1 MTVDCTYGLNPQQAE
16 AVINTEGPMLIM
28 AGAGSGKTKVLT
40 CRVANLLQKGVRPYR
55 ILAITFTNKA
65 AAEMRERVNNMSGP
79 AAKDVWLFTFHAFC
93 ARFLRMEIDKL
104 PGYNKNFA
112 IYDTDDTKK
121 LIKGILKELN
131 IDDNRFSPNKI
142 LNKISEAKNKLI
154 DAEHFSQSIDS
165 VDFNDKK
172 VAEVYE
178 RYQTQLKLNN
188 ALDFDDLL
196 MLSIKLLQE
205 NKEVREKYQDS
216 FDYLLVDE
224 YQDTNHAQ
232 YLLTKF
238 LAAKHRNICVVGDAD
253 QSIYGWRGADIQNIL
268 DFEKDY
274 PDAKVIK
281 LEQNYRSTQ
290 IILDAANAVIENN
303 TGRKPKNLWTEN
315 KSGAD
320 IIYFQAVDERDEA
333 RFVIEQLQNLQRTEN
348 KKLGD
353 MAILYRTNTQSRIF
367 EEMLIKSGI
376 SYNMVGGLKFYER
389 KEIKDIIA
397 YLRVI
402 FNPADSLSLLRII
415 NVPKRGIGDASL
427 AKIQAHAAANNVSL
441 FEAVSNAAAID
452 GLSSRFVSKLDDLAG
467 IIFELMNLA
476 NEAPVEDLIDRVL
489 RDTGYLEELE
499 NERTPQAQSRIDN
512 LHELISVAQE
522 FAASEEENNLE
533 NFLAHVALVSDIDDT
548 ELGEDAITLM
558 TLHSSKG
565 LEFSV
570 VFLVGMEE
578 GLFPHARTL
587 MDETEIEEERRLCYV
602 GITRAKE
609 KLFLSSTK
617 MRTIYGNTVTYP
629 PSRFLQEIP
638 ARLVKTI
645 KRQERFS
652 ALENFKQVSEKY
664 SARPQKPAST
674 FNPHSFMPQKP
685 AAAAGGTGTRFNTGD
700 RVSHS
705 KWGEGMVVSVKDSP
719 DGQEVKVAFAGAGVR
734 SLITG
739 YALLKKSQ
747 HLSGGHYGFRTCAST
762 GRSAETAQ
770 GNTPSR
776 IFILC
781 TGCAGDYRRR
791 I

>member
-104 PGYNKNFA
+104 PGYGGNFA
-112 IYDTDDTKK
+112 IYDTADSQN
-121 LIKGILKELN
+121 LIKQILKEMNL
-131 IDDNRFSPNKI
+131 DDKRFQPSGI
-142 LNKISEAKNKLI
+142 LSRISNAKNALQ
-154 DAEHFSQSIDS
+154 DAAAFARQAG
-165 VDFNDKK
+165 DFYEQK
-172 VAEVYE
+172 VADIYSRYE
-178 RYQTQLKLNN
+178 QKLQLNN

-205 NKEVREKYQDS
+205 NKEVREKYQDR

-427 AKIQAHAAANNVSL
+427 AKIQAYAAANNVSL
-441 FEAVSNAAAID
+441 FEAVSNAASID

-476 NEAPVEDLIDRVL
+476 GEAPVEDLIDRVL

-565 LEFSV
+565 LEFPV

-734 SLITG
+734 SLLTK
-739 YALLKKSQ
+739 YAVLKK
-747 HLSGGHYGFRTCAST
+747 L
-762 GRSAETAQ
+762 
-770 GNTPSR
+770 
-776 IFILC
+776 
-781 TGCAGDYRRR
+781 
-791 I
+791 

>member
-104 PGYNKNFA
+104 PGYGGNFA
-112 IYDTDDTKK
+112 IYDTADSQN
-121 LIKGILKELN
+121 LIKQILKEMNL
-131 IDDNRFSPNKI
+131 DDKRFQPSGI
-142 LNKISEAKNKLI
+142 LSRISNAKNALQ
-154 DAEHFSQSIDS
+154 DAAAFARQAG
-165 VDFNDKK
+165 DFYEQK
-172 VAEVYE
+172 VADIYSRYE
-178 RYQTQLKLNN
+178 QKLQLNN

-205 NKEVREKYQDS
+205 NKEVREKYQDR

-315 KSGAD
+315 KSGAN

-427 AKIQAHAAANNVSL
+427 AKIQAYAAANNVSL

-565 LEFSV
+565 LEFPV

-734 SLITG
+734 SLLTK
-739 YALLKKSQ
+739 YAVLKK
-747 HLSGGHYGFRTCAST
+747 L
-762 GRSAETAQ
+762 
-770 GNTPSR
+770 
-776 IFILC
+776 
-781 TGCAGDYRRR
+781 
-791 I
+791 

>member
-104 PGYNKNFA
+104 PGYGGNFA
-112 IYDTDDTKK
+112 IYDTADSQN
-121 LIKGILKELN
+121 LIKQILKEMNL
-131 IDDNRFSPNKI
+131 DDKRFQPSGI
-142 LNKISEAKNKLI
+142 LSRISNAKNALQ
-154 DAEHFSQSIDS
+154 DAEAFARQAG
-165 VDFNDKK
+165 DFYEQK
-172 VAEVYE
+172 VADIYSRYE
-178 RYQTQLKLNN
+178 QKLQLNN

-205 NKEVREKYQDS
+205 NKEVREKYQDR

-427 AKIQAHAAANNVSL
+427 AKIQAYAAANNVSL

-476 NEAPVEDLIDRVL
+476 SEAPVEDLIDRVL

-565 LEFSV
+565 LEFPV

-734 SLITG
+734 SLLTK
-739 YALLKKSQ
+739 YAVLKK
-747 HLSGGHYGFRTCAST
+747 L
-762 GRSAETAQ
+762 
-770 GNTPSR
+770 
-776 IFILC
+776 
-781 TGCAGDYRRR
+781 
-791 I
+791 

>member
-104 PGYNKNFA
+104 PWYGGNFA
-112 IYDTDDTKK
+112 IYDTADSQN
-121 LIKGILKELN
+121 LIKQILKEMNL
-131 IDDNRFSPNKI
+131 DDKRFQPSGI
-142 LNKISEAKNKLI
+142 LSRISNAKNALQ
-154 DAEHFSQSIDS
+154 DAAAFARQAG
-165 VDFNDKK
+165 DFYEQK
-172 VAEVYE
+172 VADIYSRYE
-178 RYQTQLKLNN
+178 QKLQLNN

-205 NKEVREKYQDS
+205 NKEVREKYQDR

-427 AKIQAHAAANNVSL
+427 AKIQAYAAANNVSL

-565 LEFSV
+565 LEFPV

-734 SLITG
+734 SLLTK
-739 YALLKKSQ
+739 YAVLKK
-747 HLSGGHYGFRTCAST
+747 L
-762 GRSAETAQ
+762 
-770 GNTPSR
+770 
-776 IFILC
+776 
-781 TGCAGDYRRR
+781 
-791 I
+791 

>member
-104 PGYNKNFA
+104 PGYGGNFA
-112 IYDTDDTKK
+112 IYDTADSQN
-121 LIKGILKELN
+121 LIKQILKEMNL
-131 IDDNRFSPNKI
+131 DDKRFQPSGI
-142 LNKISEAKNKLI
+142 LSRISNAKNALQ
-154 DAEHFSQSIDS
+154 DAAAFARQAG
-165 VDFNDKK
+165 DFYEQK
-172 VAEVYE
+172 VADIYSRYE
-178 RYQTQLKLNN
+178 QKLQLNN

-205 NKEVREKYQDS
+205 NKEVREKYQDR

-427 AKIQAHAAANNVSL
+427 AKIQAYAAGNNVSL

-565 LEFSV
+565 LEFPV

-664 SARPQKPAST
+664 NARPQKPAST

-685 AAAAGGTGTRFNTGD
+685 AAVAGGTGTRFNTGD

-734 SLITG
+734 SLLTK
-739 YALLKKSQ
+739 YAVLKK
-747 HLSGGHYGFRTCAST
+747 L
-762 GRSAETAQ
+762 
-770 GNTPSR
+770 
-776 IFILC
+776 
-781 TGCAGDYRRR
+781 
-791 I
+791 

>member
-104 PGYNKNFA
+104 PGYGGNFA
-112 IYDTDDTKK
+112 IYDTADSQN
-121 LIKGILKELN
+121 LIKQILKEMNL
-131 IDDNRFSPNKI
+131 DDKRFQPSGI
-142 LNKISEAKNKLI
+142 LSRISNAKNALQ
-154 DAEHFSQSIDS
+154 DAAAFARQAG
-165 VDFNDKK
+165 DFYEQK
-172 VAEVYE
+172 VADIYSRYE
-178 RYQTQLKLNN
+178 QKLQLNN

-205 NKEVREKYQDS
+205 NKEVREKYQDR

-274 PDAKVIK
+274 PDAKVIN

-427 AKIQAHAAANNVSL
+427 AKIQAYAAANNVSL

-512 LHELISVAQE
+512 QHELISVAQE

-565 LEFSV
+565 LEFPV

-734 SLITG
+734 SLLTK
-739 YALLKKSQ
+739 YAVLKK
-747 HLSGGHYGFRTCAST
+747 L
-762 GRSAETAQ
+762 
-770 GNTPSR
+770 
-776 IFILC
+776 
-781 TGCAGDYRRR
+781 
-791 I
+791 

>member
-104 PGYNKNFA
+104 PGYGGNFA
-112 IYDTDDTKK
+112 IYDTADSQN
-121 LIKGILKELN
+121 LIKQILKELN
-131 IDDNRFSPNKI
+131 LDDKRFQPSGI
-142 LNKISEAKNKLI
+142 LARISNAKNALQ
-154 DAEHFSQSIDS
+154 DADAFARQAG
-165 VDFNDKK
+165 DFYEQK
-172 VAEVYE
+172 VADIYS
-178 RYQTQLKLNN
+178 RYQQKLQLNN

-205 NKEVREKYQDS
+205 NREVREKYQER

-232 YLLTKF
+232 YLLTKL

-290 IILDAANAVIENN
+290 VILDAANAVIENN

-353 MAILYRTNTQSRIF
+353 MAVLYRTNTQSRIF

-376 SYNMVGGLKFYER
+376 NYTMVGGLKFYER

-427 AKIQAHAAANNVSL
+427 AKIQAYAAANNVSL

-452 GLSSRFVSKLDDLAG
+452 GLSSRFVAKLDDLAG

-489 RDTGYLEELE
+489 RGTGYLEELE

-522 FAASEEENNLE
+522 FAKSEEENNLE

-548 ELGEDAITLM
+548 ELGDDAITLM

-565 LEFSV
+565 LEFPV

-652 ALENFKQVSEKY
+652 ALENFKQVNEKY
-664 SARPQKPAST
+664 SARQQRPAST
-674 FNPHSFMPQKP
+674 FNPHSFMPPKAA
-685 AAAAGGTGTRFNTGD
+685 AAAAGGTSTRFNAGD

-705 KWGEGMVVSVKDSP
+705 KWGEGMVVSVKDGA

-734 SLITG
+734 SLLTK
-739 YALLKKSQ
+739 YAVLKK
-747 HLSGGHYGFRTCAST
+747 L
-762 GRSAETAQ
+762 
-770 GNTPSR
+770 
-776 IFILC
+776 
-781 TGCAGDYRRR
+781 
-791 I
+791 

>member
-104 PGYNKNFA
+104 PGYGGNFA
-112 IYDTDDTKK
+112 IYDTADSQN
-121 LIKGILKELN
+121 LIKQILKEMNL
-131 IDDNRFSPNKI
+131 DDKRFQPSGI
-142 LNKISEAKNKLI
+142 LSRISNAKNALQ
-154 DAEHFSQSIDS
+154 DAAAFARQAG
-165 VDFNDKK
+165 DFYEQK
-172 VAEVYE
+172 VADIYSRYE
-178 RYQTQLKLNN
+178 QKLQLNN

-205 NKEVREKYQDS
+205 NKEVREKYQDR

-427 AKIQAHAAANNVSL
+427 AKIQAYATANNVSL

-476 NEAPVEDLIDRVL
+476 GEAPVEDLIDRVL

-565 LEFSV
+565 LEFPV

-685 AAAAGGTGTRFNTGD
+685 AAAAGGTGMRFNTGD

-734 SLITG
+734 SLLTK
-739 YALLKKSQ
+739 YAVLKK
-747 HLSGGHYGFRTCAST
+747 L
-762 GRSAETAQ
+762 
-770 GNTPSR
+770 
-776 IFILC
+776 
-781 TGCAGDYRRR
+781 
-791 I
+791 

>member
-1 MTVDCTYGLNPQQAE
+1 MTVDCTYGLNPQQAK

-104 PGYNKNFA
+104 PGYGGNFA
-112 IYDTDDTKK
+112 IYDTADSQN
-121 LIKGILKELN
+121 LIKQILKEMNL
-131 IDDNRFSPNKI
+131 DDKRFQPSGI
-142 LNKISEAKNKLI
+142 LSRISNAKNALQ
-154 DAEHFSQSIDS
+154 DAAAFARQAG
-165 VDFNDKK
+165 DFYEQK
-172 VAEVYE
+172 VADIYSRYE
-178 RYQTQLKLNN
+178 QKLQLNN

-205 NKEVREKYQDS
+205 NKEVREKYQDR

-427 AKIQAHAAANNVSL
+427 AKIQAYAAANNVSL

-476 NEAPVEDLIDRVL
+476 SEAPVEDLIDRVL

-565 LEFSV
+565 LEFPV

-664 SARPQKPAST
+664 STRPQKPAST

-734 SLITG
+734 SLLTK
-739 YALLKKSQ
+739 YAVLKK
-747 HLSGGHYGFRTCAST
+747 L
-762 GRSAETAQ
+762 
-770 GNTPSR
+770 
-776 IFILC
+776 
-781 TGCAGDYRRR
+781 
-791 I
+791 

>member
-104 PGYNKNFA
+104 PGYGGNFA
-112 IYDTDDTKK
+112 IYDTADSQN
-121 LIKGILKELN
+121 LIKQILKEMNL
-131 IDDNRFSPNKI
+131 DDKRFQPSGI
-142 LNKISEAKNKLI
+142 LSRISNAKNALQ
-154 DAEHFSQSIDS
+154 DAAAFARQAG
-165 VDFNDKK
+165 DFYEQK
-172 VAEVYE
+172 VADIYSRYE
-178 RYQTQLKLNN
+178 QKLQLNN

-205 NKEVREKYQDS
+205 NKEVREKYQDR

-427 AKIQAHAAANNVSL
+427 GKIQAYAAANNVSL

-565 LEFSV
+565 LEFPV

-734 SLITG
+734 SLLTK
-739 YALLKKSQ
+739 YAVLKK
-747 HLSGGHYGFRTCAST
+747 L
-762 GRSAETAQ
+762 
-770 GNTPSR
+770 
-776 IFILC
+776 
-781 TGCAGDYRRR
+781 
-791 I
+791 

>member
-104 PGYNKNFA
+104 PGYGGNFA
-112 IYDTDDTKK
+112 IYDTADSQN
-121 LIKGILKELN
+121 LIKQILKEMNL
-131 IDDNRFSPNKI
+131 DDKRFQPSGI
-142 LNKISEAKNKLI
+142 LSRISNAKNALQ
-154 DAEHFSQSIDS
+154 DAAAFARQAG
-165 VDFNDKK
+165 DFYEQK
-172 VAEVYE
+172 VADIYSRYE
-178 RYQTQLKLNN
+178 QKLQLNN

-205 NKEVREKYQDS
+205 NKEVREKYQDR

-427 AKIQAHAAANNVSL
+427 AKIQAYAAANNVSL

-476 NEAPVEDLIDRVL
+476 GEAPVEDLIDRVL

-565 LEFSV
+565 LEFPV

-685 AAAAGGTGTRFNTGD
+685 AAASGGTAGTRFNTGD

-734 SLITG
+734 SLLTK
-739 YALLKKSQ
+739 YAVLKK
-747 HLSGGHYGFRTCAST
+747 L
-762 GRSAETAQ
+762 
-770 GNTPSR
+770 
-776 IFILC
+776 
-781 TGCAGDYRRR
+781 
-791 I
+791 

>member
-16 AVINTEGPMLIM
+16 AVINTERPMLIM

-104 PGYNKNFA
+104 PGYGGNFA
-112 IYDTDDTKK
+112 IYDTADSQN
-121 LIKGILKELN
+121 LIKQILKEMNL
-131 IDDNRFSPNKI
+131 DDKRFQPSGI
-142 LNKISEAKNKLI
+142 LSRISNAKNALQ
-154 DAEHFSQSIDS
+154 DAAAFARQAG
-165 VDFNDKK
+165 DFYEQK
-172 VAEVYE
+172 VADIYSRYE
-178 RYQTQLKLNN
+178 QKLQLNN

-205 NKEVREKYQDS
+205 NKEVREKYQDR

-427 AKIQAHAAANNVSL
+427 AKIQAYAAANNVSL

-565 LEFSV
+565 LEFPV

-734 SLITG
+734 SLLTK
-739 YALLKKSQ
+739 YAVLKK
-747 HLSGGHYGFRTCAST
+747 L
-762 GRSAETAQ
+762 
-770 GNTPSR
+770 
-776 IFILC
+776 
-781 TGCAGDYRRR
+781 
-791 I
+791 

>member
-104 PGYNKNFA
+104 PGYGGNFA
-112 IYDTDDTKK
+112 IYDTADSQN
-121 LIKGILKELN
+121 LIKQILKEMNL
-131 IDDNRFSPNKI
+131 DDKRFQPSGI
-142 LNKISEAKNKLI
+142 LSRISNAKNALQ
-154 DAEHFSQSIDS
+154 DAAAFARQAG
-165 VDFNDKK
+165 DFYEQK
-172 VAEVYE
+172 VADIYSRYE
-178 RYQTQLKLNN
+178 QKLQLNN

-205 NKEVREKYQDS
+205 NKEVREKYQDR

-274 PDAKVIK
+274 PNAKVIK

-427 AKIQAHAAANNVSL
+427 AKIQAYAAGNNVSL

-476 NEAPVEDLIDRVL
+476 SEAPVEDLIDRVL

-565 LEFSV
+565 LEFPV

-734 SLITG
+734 SLLTK
-739 YALLKKSQ
+739 YAVLKK
-747 HLSGGHYGFRTCAST
+747 L
-762 GRSAETAQ
+762 
-770 GNTPSR
+770 
-776 IFILC
+776 
-781 TGCAGDYRRR
+781 
-791 I
+791 

>member
-104 PGYNKNFA
+104 PGYGGNFA
-112 IYDTDDTKK
+112 IYDTADSQN
-121 LIKGILKELN
+121 LIKQILKEMNL
-131 IDDNRFSPNKI
+131 DDKRFQPSGI
-142 LNKISEAKNKLI
+142 LSRISNAKNALQ
-154 DAEHFSQSIDS
+154 DAAAFARQAG
-165 VDFNDKK
+165 DFYEQK
-172 VAEVYE
+172 VADIYSRYE
-178 RYQTQLKLNN
+178 QKLQLNN

-205 NKEVREKYQDS
+205 NKEVREKYQDR

-476 NEAPVEDLIDRVL
+476 SEAPVEDLIDRVL

-565 LEFSV
+565 LEFPV

-734 SLITG
+734 SLLTK
-739 YALLKKSQ
+739 YAVLKK
-747 HLSGGHYGFRTCAST
+747 L
-762 GRSAETAQ
+762 
-770 GNTPSR
+770 
-776 IFILC
+776 
-781 TGCAGDYRRR
+781 
-791 I
+791 

>member
-104 PGYNKNFA
+104 PGYGGNFA
-112 IYDTDDTKK
+112 IYDTADSQN
-121 LIKGILKELN
+121 LIKQILKEMNL
-131 IDDNRFSPNKI
+131 DDKRFQPSGI
-142 LNKISEAKNKLI
+142 LSRISNAKNALQ
-154 DAEHFSQSIDS
+154 DAAAFARQAG
-165 VDFNDKK
+165 DFYEQK
-172 VAEVYE
+172 VADIYSRYE
-178 RYQTQLKLNN
+178 QKLQLNN

-205 NKEVREKYQDS
+205 NKEVREKYQDR

-268 DFEKDY
+268 YFEKDY

-315 KSGAD
+315 KSGAE

-376 SYNMVGGLKFYER
+376 GYNMVGGLKFYER

-427 AKIQAHAAANNVSL
+427 AKIQAYAAANNVSL

-565 LEFSV
+565 LEFPV

-664 SARPQKPAST
+664 SARPQKTAST

-734 SLITG
+734 SLLTK
-739 YALLKKSQ
+739 YAVLKK
-747 HLSGGHYGFRTCAST
+747 L
-762 GRSAETAQ
+762 
-770 GNTPSR
+770 
-776 IFILC
+776 
-781 TGCAGDYRRR
+781 
-791 I
+791 

>member
-104 PGYNKNFA
+104 PGYGGNFA
-112 IYDTDDTKK
+112 IYDTADSQN
-121 LIKGILKELN
+121 LIKQILKEMNL
-131 IDDNRFSPNKI
+131 DDKRFQPSGI
-142 LNKISEAKNKLI
+142 LSRISNAKNVLQ
-154 DAEHFSQSIDS
+154 DAAAFARQAG
-165 VDFNDKK
+165 DFYEQK
-172 VAEVYE
+172 VADIYSRYE
-178 RYQTQLKLNN
+178 QKLQLNN

-205 NKEVREKYQDS
+205 NKEVREKYQDR

-427 AKIQAHAAANNVSL
+427 AKIQAYAAANNVSL

-565 LEFSV
+565 LEFPV

-685 AAAAGGTGTRFNTGD
+685 VAAAGGTGTRFNTGD

-734 SLITG
+734 SLLTK
-739 YALLKKSQ
+739 YAVLKK
-747 HLSGGHYGFRTCAST
+747 L
-762 GRSAETAQ
+762 
-770 GNTPSR
+770 
-776 IFILC
+776 
-781 TGCAGDYRRR
+781 
-791 I
+791 

>member
-104 PGYNKNFA
+104 PGYGGNFA
-112 IYDTDDTKK
+112 IYDTADSQN
-121 LIKGILKELN
+121 LIKQILKEMNL
-131 IDDNRFSPNKI
+131 DDKRFQPSGI
-142 LNKISEAKNKLI
+142 LSRISNAKNALQ
-154 DAEHFSQSIDS
+154 DAAAFARQAG
-165 VDFNDKK
+165 DFYEQK
-172 VAEVYE
+172 VADIYSRYE
-178 RYQTQLKLNN
+178 QKLQLNN

-205 NKEVREKYQDS
+205 NKEVREKYQDR

-274 PDAKVIK
+274 PDTKVIK

-427 AKIQAHAAANNVSL
+427 AKIQAYAAANNVSL

-476 NEAPVEDLIDRVL
+476 SEAPVEDLIDRVL

-565 LEFSV
+565 LEFPV

-638 ARLVKTI
+638 AHLVKTI

-734 SLITG
+734 SLLTK
-739 YALLKKSQ
+739 YAVLKK
-747 HLSGGHYGFRTCAST
+747 L
-762 GRSAETAQ
+762 
-770 GNTPSR
+770 
-776 IFILC
+776 
-781 TGCAGDYRRR
+781 
-791 I
+791 

>member
-104 PGYNKNFA
+104 PGYGGNFA
-112 IYDTDDTKK
+112 IYDTADSQN
-121 LIKGILKELN
+121 LIKQILKEMNL
-131 IDDNRFSPNKI
+131 DDKRFQPSGI
-142 LNKISEAKNKLI
+142 LSRISNAKNALQ
-154 DAEHFSQSIDS
+154 DAAAFARQAG
-165 VDFNDKK
+165 DFYEQK
-172 VAEVYE
+172 VADIYSRYE
-178 RYQTQLKLNN
+178 QKLQLNN

-205 NKEVREKYQDS
+205 NKEVREKYQDR

-427 AKIQAHAAANNVSL
+427 AKIQAYAAANNVSL

-476 NEAPVEDLIDRVL
+476 SEAPVEDLIDRVL

-565 LEFSV
+565 LEFPV

-664 SARPQKPAST
+664 STRPQKPAST
-674 FNPHSFMPQKP
+674 FNPHSFMPQKT

-734 SLITG
+734 SLLTK
-739 YALLKKSQ
+739 YAVLKK
-747 HLSGGHYGFRTCAST
+747 L
-762 GRSAETAQ
+762 
-770 GNTPSR
+770 
-776 IFILC
+776 
-781 TGCAGDYRRR
+781 
-791 I
+791 

>member
-104 PGYNKNFA
+104 PGYGGNFA
-112 IYDTDDTKK
+112 IYDTADSQN
-121 LIKGILKELN
+121 LIKQILKEMNL
-131 IDDNRFSPNKI
+131 DDKRFQPSGI
-142 LNKISEAKNKLI
+142 LSRISNAKNALQ
-154 DAEHFSQSIDS
+154 DAAAFARQAG
-165 VDFNDKK
+165 DFYEQK
-172 VAEVYE
+172 VADIYSRYE
-178 RYQTQLKLNN
+178 QKLQLNN

-205 NKEVREKYQDS
+205 NKEVREKYQDR

-427 AKIQAHAAANNVSL
+427 AKIQAYAAANNVSL

-565 LEFSV
+565 LEFPV

-664 SARPQKPAST
+664 SARPQMPAST

-734 SLITG
+734 SLLTK
-739 YALLKKSQ
+739 YAVLKK
-747 HLSGGHYGFRTCAST
+747 L
-762 GRSAETAQ
+762 
-770 GNTPSR
+770 
-776 IFILC
+776 
-781 TGCAGDYRRR
+781 
-791 I
+791 

>member
-104 PGYNKNFA
+104 PGYGGNFA
-112 IYDTDDTKK
+112 IYDTADSQN
-121 LIKGILKELN
+121 LIKQILKEMNL
-131 IDDNRFSPNKI
+131 DDKRFQPSGI
-142 LNKISEAKNKLI
+142 LSRISNAKNALQ
-154 DAEHFSQSIDS
+154 DAAAFARQAG
-165 VDFNDKK
+165 DFYEQK
-172 VAEVYE
+172 VADIYSRYE
-178 RYQTQLKLNN
+178 QKLQLNN

-205 NKEVREKYQDS
+205 NKEVREKYQDR

-427 AKIQAHAAANNVSL
+427 AKIQAYAAANNVSL

-565 LEFSV
+565 LEFPV

-700 RVSHS
+700 RVSHNR
-705 KWGEGMVVSVKDSP
+705 WGEGMVVSVKDSP

-734 SLITG
+734 SLLTK
-739 YALLKKSQ
+739 YAVLKNCK
-747 HLSGGHYGFRTCAST
+747 F
-762 GRSAETAQ
+762 
-770 GNTPSR
+770 
-776 IFILC
+776 
-781 TGCAGDYRRR
+781 
-791 I
+791 

>member
-104 PGYNKNFA
+104 PGYGGNFA
-112 IYDTDDTKK
+112 IYDTADSQN
-121 LIKGILKELN
+121 LIKQILKEMNL
-131 IDDNRFSPNKI
+131 DDKRFQPSGI
-142 LNKISEAKNKLI
+142 LSRISNAKNALQ
-154 DAEHFSQSIDS
+154 DAAAFARQAG
-165 VDFNDKK
+165 DFYEQK
-172 VAEVYE
+172 VADIYSRYE
-178 RYQTQLKLNN
+178 QKLQLNN

-205 NKEVREKYQDS
+205 NKEVREKYQDR

-427 AKIQAHAAANNVSL
+427 AKIQAYAAANNVSL

-476 NEAPVEDLIDRVL
+476 SEAPVEDLIDRVL

-499 NERTPQAQSRIDN
+499 NERTPQAQSRIAN

-565 LEFSV
+565 LEFPV

-734 SLITG
+734 SLLTK
-739 YALLKKSQ
+739 YAVLKK
-747 HLSGGHYGFRTCAST
+747 L
-762 GRSAETAQ
+762 
-770 GNTPSR
+770 
-776 IFILC
+776 
-781 TGCAGDYRRR
+781 
-791 I
+791 

>member
-104 PGYNKNFA
+104 PGYGGNFA
-112 IYDTDDTKK
+112 IYDTADSQN
-121 LIKGILKELN
+121 LIKQILKEMNL
-131 IDDNRFSPNKI
+131 DDKRFQPSGI
-142 LNKISEAKNKLI
+142 LSRISNAKNALQ
-154 DAEHFSQSIDS
+154 DAAAFARQAG
-165 VDFNDKK
+165 DFYEQK
-172 VAEVYE
+172 VADIYSRYE
-178 RYQTQLKLNN
+178 QKLQLNN

-205 NKEVREKYQDS
+205 NKEVREKYQGR

-427 AKIQAHAAANNVSL
+427 AKIQAYAAANNVSL

-476 NEAPVEDLIDRVL
+476 SEAPVEDLIDRVL

-565 LEFSV
+565 LEFPV

-734 SLITG
+734 SLLTK
-739 YALLKKSQ
+739 YAVLKK
-747 HLSGGHYGFRTCAST
+747 L
-762 GRSAETAQ
+762 
-770 GNTPSR
+770 
-776 IFILC
+776 
-781 TGCAGDYRRR
+781 
-791 I
+791 

>member
-104 PGYNKNFA
+104 PGYGGNFA
-112 IYDTDDTKK
+112 IYDTADSQN
-121 LIKGILKELN
+121 LIKQILKEMNL
-131 IDDNRFSPNKI
+131 DDKRFQPSGI
-142 LNKISEAKNKLI
+142 LSRISNAKNALQ
-154 DAEHFSQSIDS
+154 DAAAFARQAG
-165 VDFNDKK
+165 DFYEQK
-172 VAEVYE
+172 VADIYSRYE
-178 RYQTQLKLNN
+178 QKLQLNN

-205 NKEVREKYQDS
+205 NKEVREKYQDR

-320 IIYFQAVDERDEA
+320 VIYFQAVDERDEA

-427 AKIQAHAAANNVSL
+427 AKIQAYAAANNVSL

-476 NEAPVEDLIDRVL
+476 SEAPVEDLIDRVL

-565 LEFSV
+565 LEFPV

-734 SLITG
+734 SLLTK
-739 YALLKKSQ
+739 YAVLKK
-747 HLSGGHYGFRTCAST
+747 L
-762 GRSAETAQ
+762 
-770 GNTPSR
+770 
-776 IFILC
+776 
-781 TGCAGDYRRR
+781 
-791 I
+791 

>member
-104 PGYNKNFA
+104 PGYGGNFA
-112 IYDTDDTKK
+112 IYDTADSQN
-121 LIKGILKELN
+121 LIKQILKEMNL
-131 IDDNRFSPNKI
+131 DDKRFQPSGI
-142 LNKISEAKNKLI
+142 LSRISNAKNALQ
-154 DAEHFSQSIDS
+154 DAAAFARQAG
-165 VDFNDKK
+165 DFYEQK
-172 VAEVYE
+172 VADIYSRYE
-178 RYQTQLKLNN
+178 QKLQLNN

-205 NKEVREKYQDS
+205 NKEVREKYQDR

-427 AKIQAHAAANNVSL
+427 AKIQAYAAANNVSL

-476 NEAPVEDLIDRVL
+476 SEAPVEDLIDRVL

-512 LHELISVAQE
+512 LHELISVARE

-565 LEFSV
+565 LEFPV

-734 SLITG
+734 SLLTK
-739 YALLKKSQ
+739 YAVLKK
-747 HLSGGHYGFRTCAST
+747 L
-762 GRSAETAQ
+762 
-770 GNTPSR
+770 
-776 IFILC
+776 
-781 TGCAGDYRRR
+781 
-791 I
+791 

>member
-1 MTVDCTYGLNPQQAE
+1 MTVDCAYGLNPQQAE

-104 PGYNKNFA
+104 PGYGGNFA
-112 IYDTDDTKK
+112 IYDTADSQN
-121 LIKGILKELN
+121 LIKQILKEMNL
-131 IDDNRFSPNKI
+131 DDKRFQPSGI
-142 LNKISEAKNKLI
+142 LSRISNAKNALQ
-154 DAEHFSQSIDS
+154 DADAFARQAG
-165 VDFNDKK
+165 DFYEQK
-172 VAEVYE
+172 VADIYS
-178 RYQTQLKLNN
+178 RYQQKLQLNN

-196 MLSIKLLQE
+196 MLSIRLLQE
-205 NKEVREKYQDS
+205 NREVREKYQDR

-232 YLLTKF
+232 YLLTKL

-274 PDAKVIK
+274 QDAKVIK

-290 IILDAANAVIENN
+290 VILDAANAVIENN

-315 KSGAD
+315 KNGAD

-333 RFVIEQLQNLQRTEN
+333 RFVIEQLQNLQSTEN

-427 AKIQAHAAANNVSL
+427 AKIQAYAAANNVSL
-441 FEAVSNAAAID
+441 FEAVSNASAVE
-452 GLSSRFVSKLDDLAG
+452 GLSSRFVAKLDDLAG

-489 RDTGYLEELE
+489 HDTGYMEELE

-522 FAASEEENNLE
+522 FAKSEEENNLE
-533 NFLAHVALVSDIDDT
+533 NFLAHVALVSDIDDA

-565 LEFSV
+565 LEFPV

-587 MDETEIEEERRLCYV
+587 MDETEVEEERRLCYV

-664 SARPQKPAST
+664 SARQPKPAST
-674 FNPHSFMPQKP
+674 FNPHSFMPPK
-685 AAAAGGTGTRFNTGD
+685 AAVAAAGGTAMRFNTGD
-700 RVSHS
+700 KVSHS
-705 KWGEGMVVSVKDSP
+705 KWGEGMVVSVKDCD

-734 SLITG
+734 SLLTK
-739 YALLKKSQ
+739 YAVLKK
-747 HLSGGHYGFRTCAST
+747 L
-762 GRSAETAQ
+762 
-770 GNTPSR
+770 
-776 IFILC
+776 
-781 TGCAGDYRRR
+781 
-791 I
+791 

>member
-1 MTVDCTYGLNPQQAE
+1 MTVDCTYGLNPKQAE
-16 AVINTEGPMLIM
+16 AVINTGGPMLIM

-104 PGYNKNFA
+104 PGYGGNFA
-112 IYDTDDTKK
+112 IYDTADSQN
-121 LIKGILKELN
+121 LIKQILKEMNL
-131 IDDNRFSPNKI
+131 DDKRFQPSGI
-142 LNKISEAKNKLI
+142 LSRISNAKNALQ
-154 DAEHFSQSIDS
+154 DAAAFARQAG
-165 VDFNDKK
+165 DFYEQK
-172 VAEVYE
+172 VADIYSRYE
-178 RYQTQLKLNN
+178 QKLQLNN

-205 NKEVREKYQDS
+205 NKEVREKYQDR

-427 AKIQAHAAANNVSL
+427 AKIQAYAAANNVSL

-565 LEFSV
+565 LEFPV

-587 MDETEIEEERRLCYV
+587 TDETEIEEERRLCYV

-638 ARLVKTI
+638 AHLVKTI

-734 SLITG
+734 SLLTK
-739 YALLKKSQ
+739 YAVLKK
-747 HLSGGHYGFRTCAST
+747 L
-762 GRSAETAQ
+762 
-770 GNTPSR
+770 
-776 IFILC
+776 
-781 TGCAGDYRRR
+781 
-791 I
+791 

>member
-65 AAEMRERVNNMSGP
+65 AAEMRERVNNMSGS

-104 PGYNKNFA
+104 PGYGGNFA
-112 IYDTDDTKK
+112 IYDTADSQN
-121 LIKGILKELN
+121 LIKQILKEMNL
-131 IDDNRFSPNKI
+131 DDKRFQPSGI
-142 LNKISEAKNKLI
+142 LSRISNAKNALQ
-154 DAEHFSQSIDS
+154 DAAAFARQAG
-165 VDFNDKK
+165 DFYEQK
-172 VAEVYE
+172 VADIYSRYE
-178 RYQTQLKLNN
+178 QKLQLNN

-205 NKEVREKYQDS
+205 NKEVREKYQDR

-427 AKIQAHAAANNVSL
+427 AKIQAYAAANNVSL

-476 NEAPVEDLIDRVL
+476 SEAPVEDLIDRVL

-565 LEFSV
+565 LEFPV

-664 SARPQKPAST
+664 STRPQKLAST

-734 SLITG
+734 SLLTK
-739 YALLKKSQ
+739 YAVLKK
-747 HLSGGHYGFRTCAST
+747 L
-762 GRSAETAQ
+762 
-770 GNTPSR
+770 
-776 IFILC
+776 
-781 TGCAGDYRRR
+781 
-791 I
+791 

>member
-104 PGYNKNFA
+104 PGYGGNFA
-112 IYDTDDTKK
+112 IYDTADSQN
-121 LIKGILKELN
+121 LIKQILKEMNL
-131 IDDNRFSPNKI
+131 DDKRFQPSGI
-142 LNKISEAKNKLI
+142 LSRISNAKNALQ
-154 DAEHFSQSIDS
+154 DAAAFARQAG
-165 VDFNDKK
+165 DFYEQK
-172 VAEVYE
+172 VADIYSRYE
-178 RYQTQLKLNN
+178 QKLQLNN

-205 NKEVREKYQDS
+205 NKEVREKYQDR

-427 AKIQAHAAANNVSL
+427 AKIQAYAAANNVSL

-476 NEAPVEDLIDRVL
+476 SEAPVEDLIDRVL

-565 LEFSV
+565 LEFPV

-734 SLITG
+734 SLLTK
-739 YALLKKSQ
+739 YAVLKK
-747 HLSGGHYGFRTCAST
+747 L
-762 GRSAETAQ
+762 
-770 GNTPSR
+770 
-776 IFILC
+776 
-781 TGCAGDYRRR
+781 
-791 I
+791 

>member
-104 PGYNKNFA
+104 PGYGGNFA
-112 IYDTDDTKK
+112 IYDTADSQN
-121 LIKGILKELN
+121 LIKQILKEMNL
-131 IDDNRFSPNKI
+131 DDKRFQPSGI
-142 LNKISEAKNKLI
+142 LSRISNAKNALQ
-154 DAEHFSQSIDS
+154 DAAAFARQAG
-165 VDFNDKK
+165 DFYEQK
-172 VAEVYE
+172 VADIYSRYE
-178 RYQTQLKLNN
+178 QKLQLNN

-205 NKEVREKYQDS
+205 NKEVREKYQDR

-427 AKIQAHAAANNVSL
+427 AKIQAYAAANNVSL

-565 LEFSV
+565 LEFPV

-664 SARPQKPAST
+664 SARPQKLAST

-734 SLITG
+734 SLLTK
-739 YALLKKSQ
+739 YAVLKK
-747 HLSGGHYGFRTCAST
+747 L
-762 GRSAETAQ
+762 
-770 GNTPSR
+770 
-776 IFILC
+776 
-781 TGCAGDYRRR
+781 
-791 I
+791 

>member
-104 PGYNKNFA
+104 PGYGGNFA
-112 IYDTDDTKK
+112 IYDTADSQN
-121 LIKGILKELN
+121 LIKQILKEMNL
-131 IDDNRFSPNKI
+131 DDKRFQPSGI
-142 LNKISEAKNKLI
+142 LSRISNAKNALQ
-154 DAEHFSQSIDS
+154 DAAAFARQAG
-165 VDFNDKK
+165 DFYEQK
-172 VAEVYE
+172 VADIYSRYE
-178 RYQTQLKLNN
+178 QKLQLNN

-205 NKEVREKYQDS
+205 NKEVREKYQDR

-427 AKIQAHAAANNVSL
+427 AKIQAYAAANNVSL

-489 RDTGYLEELE
+489 RDTGYFEELE

-565 LEFSV
+565 LEFPV

-734 SLITG
+734 SLLTK
-739 YALLKKSQ
+739 YAVLKK
-747 HLSGGHYGFRTCAST
+747 L
-762 GRSAETAQ
+762 
-770 GNTPSR
+770 
-776 IFILC
+776 
-781 TGCAGDYRRR
+781 
-791 I
+791 

>member
-104 PGYNKNFA
+104 PGYGGNFA
-112 IYDTDDTKK
+112 IYDTADSQN
-121 LIKGILKELN
+121 LIKQILKEMNL
-131 IDDNRFSPNKI
+131 DDKRFQPSGI
-142 LNKISEAKNKLI
+142 LSRISNAKNALQ
-154 DAEHFSQSIDS
+154 DAAAFARQAG
-165 VDFNDKK
+165 DFYEQK
-172 VAEVYE
+172 VADVYS
-178 RYQTQLKLNN
+178 RYEQKLQLNN

-205 NKEVREKYQDS
+205 NKEVREKYQDR

-427 AKIQAHAAANNVSL
+427 AKIQAYAAANNVSL

-476 NEAPVEDLIDRVL
+476 GEAPVEDLIDRVL

-565 LEFSV
+565 LEFPV

-674 FNPHSFMPQKP
+674 FNPHSFMPKKP

-734 SLITG
+734 SLLTK
-739 YALLKKSQ
+739 YAVLKK
-747 HLSGGHYGFRTCAST
+747 L
-762 GRSAETAQ
+762 
-770 GNTPSR
+770 
-776 IFILC
+776 
-781 TGCAGDYRRR
+781 
-791 I
+791 

>member
-104 PGYNKNFA
+104 PGYGGNFA
-112 IYDTDDTKK
+112 IYDTADSQN
-121 LIKGILKELN
+121 LIKQILKEMNL
-131 IDDNRFSPNKI
+131 DDKRFQPSGI
-142 LNKISEAKNKLI
+142 LSRISNAKNALQ
-154 DAEHFSQSIDS
+154 DAAAFARQAG
-165 VDFNDKK
+165 DFYEQK
-172 VAEVYE
+172 VADIYSRYE
-178 RYQTQLKLNN
+178 QKLQLNN

-205 NKEVREKYQDS
+205 NKEVREKYQDR

-427 AKIQAHAAANNVSL
+427 AKIQAYAAANNVSL

-452 GLSSRFVSKLDDLAG
+452 GLSSRFISKLDDLAG

-565 LEFSV
+565 LEFPV

-705 KWGEGMVVSVKDSP
+705 KWGEGMIVSVKDSP

-734 SLITG
+734 SLLTK
-739 YALLKKSQ
+739 YAVLKK
-747 HLSGGHYGFRTCAST
+747 L
-762 GRSAETAQ
+762 
-770 GNTPSR
+770 
-776 IFILC
+776 
-781 TGCAGDYRRR
+781 
-791 I
+791 

>member
-104 PGYNKNFA
+104 PGYGGNFA
-112 IYDTDDTKK
+112 IYDTADSQN
-121 LIKGILKELN
+121 LIKQILKEMNL
-131 IDDNRFSPNKI
+131 DDKRFQPSGI
-142 LNKISEAKNKLI
+142 LSRISNAKNALQ
-154 DAEHFSQSIDS
+154 DAAAFARQAG
-165 VDFNDKK
+165 DFYEQK
-172 VAEVYE
+172 VADIYSRYE
-178 RYQTQLKLNN
+178 QKLQLNN

-205 NKEVREKYQDS
+205 NKEVREKYQDR

-427 AKIQAHAAANNVSL
+427 SKIQAYAAGNNVSL

-565 LEFSV
+565 LEFPV

-734 SLITG
+734 SLLTK
-739 YALLKKSQ
+739 YAVLKK
-747 HLSGGHYGFRTCAST
+747 L
-762 GRSAETAQ
+762 
-770 GNTPSR
+770 
-776 IFILC
+776 
-781 TGCAGDYRRR
+781 
-791 I
+791 

>member
-104 PGYNKNFA
+104 PGYGGNFA
-112 IYDTDDTKK
+112 IYDTADSQN
-121 LIKGILKELN
+121 LIKQILKEMNL
-131 IDDNRFSPNKI
+131 DDKRFQPSGI
-142 LNKISEAKNKLI
+142 LSRISNAKNALR
-154 DAEHFSQSIDS
+154 DAAAFARQAG
-165 VDFNDKK
+165 DFYEQK
-172 VAEVYE
+172 VADIYSRYE
-178 RYQTQLKLNN
+178 QKLQLNN

-205 NKEVREKYQDS
+205 NKEVREKYQDR

-427 AKIQAHAAANNVSL
+427 AKIQAYAAANNVSL

-476 NEAPVEDLIDRVL
+476 SEAPVEDLIDRVL

-565 LEFSV
+565 LEFPV

-734 SLITG
+734 SLLTK
-739 YALLKKSQ
+739 YAVLKK
-747 HLSGGHYGFRTCAST
+747 L
-762 GRSAETAQ
+762 
-770 GNTPSR
+770 
-776 IFILC
+776 
-781 TGCAGDYRRR
+781 
-791 I
+791 

>member
-104 PGYNKNFA
+104 PGYGGNFA
-112 IYDTDDTKK
+112 IYDTADSQN
-121 LIKGILKELN
+121 LIKQILKEMNL
-131 IDDNRFSPNKI
+131 DDKRFQPSGI
-142 LNKISEAKNKLI
+142 LARISNAKNALQ
-154 DAEHFSQSIDS
+154 DAAAFARQAG
-165 VDFNDKK
+165 DFYEQK
-172 VAEVYE
+172 VADIYSRYE
-178 RYQTQLKLNN
+178 QKLQLNN

-205 NKEVREKYQDS
+205 NKEVREKYQDR

-427 AKIQAHAAANNVSL
+427 AKIQAYAAANNVSL

-476 NEAPVEDLIDRVL
+476 GEAPVEDLIDRVL

-565 LEFSV
+565 LEFPV

-734 SLITG
+734 SLLTK
-739 YALLKKSQ
+739 YAVLKK
-747 HLSGGHYGFRTCAST
+747 L
-762 GRSAETAQ
+762 
-770 GNTPSR
+770 
-776 IFILC
+776 
-781 TGCAGDYRRR
+781 
-791 I
+791 

>member
-104 PGYNKNFA
+104 PGYGGNFA
-112 IYDTDDTKK
+112 IYDTADSQN
-121 LIKGILKELN
+121 LIKQILKEMNL
-131 IDDNRFSPNKI
+131 DDKRFQPSGI
-142 LNKISEAKNKLI
+142 LSRISNAKNALQ
-154 DAEHFSQSIDS
+154 DAAAFAREAG
-165 VDFNDKK
+165 DFYEQK
-172 VAEVYE
+172 VADIYSRYE
-178 RYQTQLKLNN
+178 QKLQLNN

-205 NKEVREKYQDS
+205 NKEVREKYQDR

-427 AKIQAHAAANNVSL
+427 AKIQAYAAANNVSL

-476 NEAPVEDLIDRVL
+476 GEAPVEDLIDRVL

-565 LEFSV
+565 LEFPV

-734 SLITG
+734 SLLTK
-739 YALLKKSQ
+739 YAVLKK
-747 HLSGGHYGFRTCAST
+747 L
-762 GRSAETAQ
+762 
-770 GNTPSR
+770 
-776 IFILC
+776 
-781 TGCAGDYRRR
+781 
-791 I
+791 

>member
-104 PGYNKNFA
+104 PGYGGNFA
-112 IYDTDDTKK
+112 IYDTADSQN
-121 LIKGILKELN
+121 LIKQILKEMNL
-131 IDDNRFSPNKI
+131 DDKRFQPSGI
-142 LNKISEAKNKLI
+142 LSRISNAKNALQ
-154 DAEHFSQSIDS
+154 DAAAFARQAG
-165 VDFNDKK
+165 DFYEQK
-172 VAEVYE
+172 VADIYSRYE
-178 RYQTQLKLNN
+178 QKLQLNN

-205 NKEVREKYQDS
+205 NKEVREKYQDR

-427 AKIQAHAAANNVSL
+427 AKIQAYAAANNVSL

-476 NEAPVEDLIDRVL
+476 SEAPVEDLIDRVL

-565 LEFSV
+565 LEFPV

-664 SARPQKPAST
+664 STRSQKPAST

-734 SLITG
+734 SLLTK
-739 YALLKKSQ
+739 YAVLKK
-747 HLSGGHYGFRTCAST
+747 L
-762 GRSAETAQ
+762 
-770 GNTPSR
+770 
-776 IFILC
+776 
-781 TGCAGDYRRR
+781 
-791 I
+791 

>member
-104 PGYNKNFA
+104 PGYGGNFA
-112 IYDTDDTKK
+112 IYDTADSQN
-121 LIKGILKELN
+121 LIKQILKEMNL
-131 IDDNRFSPNKI
+131 DDKRFQPSGI
-142 LNKISEAKNKLI
+142 LSRISNAKNDLQ
-154 DAEHFSQSIDS
+154 DAAAFARQAG
-165 VDFNDKK
+165 DFYEQK
-172 VAEVYE
+172 VADIYSRYE
-178 RYQTQLKLNN
+178 QKLQLNN

-205 NKEVREKYQDS
+205 NKEVREKYQDR

-427 AKIQAHAAANNVSL
+427 AKIQAYAAANNVSL

-476 NEAPVEDLIDRVL
+476 GEAPVEDLIDRVL

-565 LEFSV
+565 LEFPV

-734 SLITG
+734 SLLTK
-739 YALLKKSQ
+739 YAVLKK
-747 HLSGGHYGFRTCAST
+747 L
-762 GRSAETAQ
+762 
-770 GNTPSR
+770 
-776 IFILC
+776 
-781 TGCAGDYRRR
+781 
-791 I
+791 